1 MRAYRTTFVQ
11 RHGRVLSQG
20 DLSANR
26 IVTEILTLRVS
37 PWRARRTTF
46 QPARANSERMI
57 RWDSTKRESSH
68 HSFGGSRRPVLHTS
82 FRREGIRLKSGEYP
96 MPYNYKALTTVW
108 LSMLVLFGI
117 AGSGMVSGA
126 WVLLLAAT
134 AFSAPLLLKLW
145 PTSRNARALLH
156 TADSPSHLM

>member
-1 MRAYRTTFVQ
+1 
-11 RHGRVLSQG
+11 
-20 DLSANR
+20 
-26 IVTEILTLRVS
+26 
-37 PWRARRTTF
+37 
-46 QPARANSERMI
+46 
-57 RWDSTKRESSH
+57 
-68 HSFGGSRRPVLHTS
+68 
-82 FRREGIRLKSGEYP
+82 